1 MWLPLQDGGID
12 ASELAA
18 ALKKLGVALT
28 SEQLIS
34 FRDDLLAEAESG
46 GGGNSGSLSLGD
58 FTAAIASR
66 KPMRGGGGAPGSAQA
81 AWNAVSVGR
90 GIYMHYIC
98 IKNMHMHMLTQLFLR
113 NTRAPCAWDRCVL
126 DVLVSLTPCAS
137 A

>member
-66 KPMRGGGGAPGSAQA
+66 KPMRGGSGAPGSAQA

-90 GIYMHYIC
+90 GIYIC
-98 IKNMHMHMLTQLFLR
+98 IIYALKICICICSR
-113 NTRAPCAWDRCVL
+113 N
-126 DVLVSLTPCAS
+126 SF
-137 A
+137 